1 MKFLSDGV
9 IILFSNSYN
18 RLFQMLIYPIVIQI
32 FVIIIGAG

>member
-18 RLFQMLIYPIVIQI
+18 RLFQMLIIPIVIQY
-32 FVIIIGAG
+32 IIILIGEE